1 MDLLTL
7 MFQPFS
13 FELLKSKQGR
23 EILKTH
29 THVCALKTRSLLIML
44 RALQLNGISCS
55 PLRVELR
62 FKYLHYCNHQIFRE
76 REREREREN

>member
-7 MFQPFS
+7 MLQPFS

-29 THVCALKTRSLLIML
+29 THVCAFKFATNNIKNRTDELDKNLKMNKNFSK
-44 RALQLNGISCS
+44 
-55 PLRVELR
+55 RVR
-62 FKYLHYCNHQIFRE
+62 K
-76 REREREREN
+76 